1 MHKLNNLCLN
11 YAYHP
16 RIAIYIFREKNPLEV
31 SKLKERQLYEILT
44 MVQYGSDLMNA
55 MNILPGSWLN
65 PLNVSFTT
73 KYKGIFGMIA
83 SAVGIYK
90 MFRF

>member
-1 MHKLNNLCLN
+1 MLTY